1 MPVQEPITPDDLPS
15 EPGPRILRAAD
26 VDAWLE
32 GYRFLARAREAA
44 AKAEENALSG
54 YDAAYKKG
62 LAEGRAAGA
71 IESSQL
77 VREVALAV
85 DRYVSGLDKQI
96 GTLVLRILRRVI
108 GDIDV
113 ADLVAHTAAQA
124 LSEFRQEKNI
134 RIAVHPAT
142 ADRVNS
148 ALAAFAQNDQATVIV
163 ESDPALDKSAC
174 ILVSDDAVVD
184 ASIEAQIRAIEA
196 DLTSGFGE
204 RNGTP

>member
-1 MPVQEPITPDDLPS
+1 MPVQQPIMPDDLPS

-32 GYRFLARAREAA
+32 GYRFLARARETAA
-44 AKAEENALSG
+44 NAEDNAQSS
-54 YDAAYKKG
+54 YDVAYKKG

-71 IESSQL
+71 IEAAQL
-77 VREVALAV
+77 VREAALAV
-85 DRYVSGLDKQI
+85 DRYLSGLDKQI

-113 ADLVAHTAAQA
+113 ADLVAYAAAQA

-148 ALAAFAQNDQATVIV
+148 ALAAFGQDDQATVIV

-204 RNGTP
+204 RNRTP

>member
-1 MPVQEPITPDDLPS
+1 MPVQQPITPDDLPS

-32 GYRFLARAREAA
+32 GYRFLARARETA
-44 AKAEENALSG
+44 AKAEENAQSS
-54 YDAAYKKG
+54 YDAAYNKG
-62 LAEGRAAGA
+62 LAESRAAGA
-71 IESSQL
+71 IEAAQL
-77 VREVALAV
+77 VRDVTLAV
-85 DRYVSGLDKQI
+85 DRYLGGLDKEI
-96 GTLVLRILRRVI
+96 GTLVLRTLRRVI

-113 ADLVAHTAAQA
+113 ADLVAYAAAQA

-148 ALAAFAQNDQATVIV
+148 ALAAFAQDGEATVIV

-184 ASIEAQIRAIEA
+184 ASIEAQIRALEA
-196 DLTSGFGE
+196 DLTSGSGE